1 MLQILG
7 YVAIWNDKSL
17 LNRMFHVSVL
27 YRTSPILVWLILYKN
42 RELYTYDT
50 GTSNHLPHVPI
61 LKFDSE
67 KTGIRSRGVVV
78 WNNILNGGIDADA
91 SETVFKKLL
100 KSVINDEM
108 IWSCINMPTKSH
120 YTDNV
125 DDNCYTSIY
134 YIDV

>member
-1 MLQILG
+1 M
-7 YVAIWNDKSL
+7 YVIFCCA
-17 LNRMFHVSVL
+17 
-27 YRTSPILVWLILYKN
+27 T
-42 RELYTYDT
+42 REINTKITLSWAHKQFATRVHTLFSIYTYDT

-78 WNNILNGGIDADA
+78 WNNILNGGIDVNGGIDADA

-108 IWSCINMPTKSH
+108 IWSCINMPTKTH